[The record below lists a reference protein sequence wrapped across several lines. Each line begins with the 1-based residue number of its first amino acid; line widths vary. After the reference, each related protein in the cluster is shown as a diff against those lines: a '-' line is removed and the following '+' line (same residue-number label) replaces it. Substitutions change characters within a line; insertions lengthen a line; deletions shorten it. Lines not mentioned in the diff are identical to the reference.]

1 MLLLFRKICF
11 MDIKKRINARKIV
24 LSYFYQHCFFS
35 LLNERGIVWDEGWS
49 TKFFDADPELKKE
62 NSKFLD
68 DAFLKAVENKKQ
80 EILHWDEEIK
90 EKIAKYAE
98 QYDIDE
104 DFSYIMWHF
113 FDQWSSDDV
122 DVDYVL
128 QVWWSLKKY
137 EKGFDKKINSYTK
150 TFSYEKM
157 DPMDQVLL
165 LLWYIE
171 YKVLWTPKEVIIN
184 EMVELAKR
192 YADDW
197 SPKLVNWI
205 LHELLSKEESEK

>member
-1 MLLLFRKICF
+1 M
-11 MDIKKRINARKIV
+11 
-24 LSYFYQHCFFS
+24 SY
-35 LLNERGIVWDEGWS
+35 
-49 TKFFDADPELKKE
+49 
-62 NSKFLD
+62 
-68 DAFLKAVENKKQ
+68 
-80 EILHWDEEIK
+80 
-90 EKIAKYAE
+90 
-98 QYDIDE
+98 
-104 DFSYIMWHF
+104 F

-128 QVWWSLKKY
+128 QVWWALKKY
-137 EKGFDKKINSYTK
+137 EGWFEKKIDSYAK

-157 DPMDQVLL
+157 DLMDQVLL

-171 YKVLWTPKEVIIN
+171 FKVLSTPKEVIIN

-205 LHELLSKEESEK
+205 LHELLNDEESKK

>member
-1 MLLLFRKICF
+1 MW
-11 MDIKKRINARKIV
+11 
-24 LSYFYQHCFFS
+24 Y
-35 LLNERGIVWDEGWS
+35 
-49 TKFFDADPELKKE
+49 FFDEWSPE
-62 NSKFLD
+62 
-68 DAFLKAVENKKQ
+68 
-80 EILHWDEEIK
+80 
-90 EKIAKYAE
+90 
-98 QYDIDE
+98 
-104 DFSYIMWHF
+104 
-113 FDQWSSDDV
+113 DV

-137 EKGFDKKINSYTK
+137 ENGFSDKINPYTK

-197 SPKLVNWI
+197 SPKLVNGI

>member
-1 MLLLFRKICF
+1 MLLHFREICF

-35 LLNERGIVWDEGWS
+35 LLNKRGIVWEENTWDFIEAS
-49 TKFFDADPELKKE
+49 EEIKKD

-80 EILHWDEEIK
+80 QIIHWDDEVK
-90 EKIAKYAE
+90 AKIAKYAE
-98 QYDIDE
+98 QFDIDE
-104 DFSYIMWHF
+104 DFSYIMAYF

-128 QVWWSLKKY
+128 QVWWALKKY
-137 EKGFDKKINSYTK
+137 ESGFEKKVNSYAK
-150 TFSYEKM
+150 TFSYDKM
-157 DPMDQVLL
+157 DPIDQVLL
-165 LLWYIE
+165 LLWFIE
-171 YKVLWTPKEVIIN
+171 FKVLWTPKEVIIN

-192 YADDW
+192 YADEW

-205 LHELLSKEESEK
+205 LHELLSNEESKK

>member
-1 MLLLFRKICF
+1 MLLHFRKICF

-24 LSYFYQHCFFS
+24 LSYFYQHCLFS

-150 TFSYEKM
+150 PFSYEKM

>member
-35 LLNERGIVWDEGWS
+35 LLNKRGIVWEEKSWDFIEAS
-49 TKFFDADPELKKE
+49 EEVKKD

-68 DAFLKAVENKKQ
+68 QAFLKAVENKKQ
-80 EILHWDEEIK
+80 QIIHRDDEVRA
-90 EKIAKYAE
+90 KIAKYAE
-98 QYDIDE
+98 QFDIDE
-104 DFSYIMWHF
+104 DFSYIMAYF

-128 QVWWSLKKY
+128 QVWWALKKY
-137 EKGFDKKINSYTK
+137 EKGFEDKINSYTK

-171 YKVLWTPKEVIIN
+171 FMVLWTPKEVIIN

-192 YADDW
+192 YADEW

-205 LHELLSKEESEK
+205 LHELLSNEESNK

>member
-1 MLLLFRKICF
+1 M
-11 MDIKKRINARKIV
+11 
-24 LSYFYQHCFFS
+24 SY
-35 LLNERGIVWDEGWS
+35 
-49 TKFFDADPELKKE
+49 
-62 NSKFLD
+62 
-68 DAFLKAVENKKQ
+68 
-80 EILHWDEEIK
+80 
-90 EKIAKYAE
+90 
-98 QYDIDE
+98 
-104 DFSYIMWHF
+104 F

-128 QVWWSLKKY
+128 QVWWALKKY
-137 EKGFDKKINSYTK
+137 EWWFEEKIDSYAK

-171 YKVLWTPKEVIIN
+171 FKVLETPKEVIIN

-205 LHELLSKEESEK
+205 LHELLNDEESKK

>member
-1 MLLLFRKICF
+1 
-11 MDIKKRINARKIV
+11 
-24 LSYFYQHCFFS
+24 
-35 LLNERGIVWDEGWS
+35 
-49 TKFFDADPELKKE
+49 
-62 NSKFLD
+62 
-68 DAFLKAVENKKQ
+68 
-80 EILHWDEEIK
+80 
-90 EKIAKYAE
+90 
-98 QYDIDE
+98 
-104 DFSYIMWHF
+104 MWYF
-113 FDQWSSDDV
+113 FDQWSADDV

-128 QVWWSLKKY
+128 QVWWALKKY
-137 EKGFDKKINSYTK
+137 EKDFDKKINEYAK

-165 LLWYIE
+165 LLWYVE

-205 LHELLSKEESEK
+205 LHELLSSEEAKK